1 VVKNCCLRQVYQ
13 KNSLVVQAFTAQ
25 PAIKF
30 IVAYT
35 ASKRFIGSRYCF
47 VCKILVRIT
56 AFYKILKCHMQDVD
70 MTAPQQF
77 LICQSE
83 DGPTRIVV
91 MLDVLAAVSGGG
103 K

>member
-1 VVKNCCLRQVYQ
+1 MVKNCCLAHVYQ
-13 KNSLVVQAFTAQ
+13 QNSLVVLVFTAQ

-47 VCKILVRIT
+47 VCKILVKIT
-56 AFYKILKCHMQDVD
+56 AVYKILKYHMQDVD

-83 DGPTRIVV
+83 DGPE
-91 MLDVLAAVSGGG
+91 AACPNL

>member
-1 VVKNCCLRQVYQ
+1 
-13 KNSLVVQAFTAQ
+13 
-25 PAIKF
+25 
-30 IVAYT
+30 
-35 ASKRFIGSRYCF
+35 
-47 VCKILVRIT
+47 
-56 AFYKILKCHMQDVD
+56 MQDVD

-83 DGPTRIVV
+83 DGPTRIGV